1 MAYEVEDYAAQLSE
15 AKTVAEVQQIAEDL
29 LYHDTEFGVYNMSFL
44 NKKIASLIEN
54 KQIQN
59 YVVVH
64 FDMHRFTAVNRQV
77 GRSVGTEVMKKYVR
91 RLQKLLGER
100 GYVGHVGGDNFIALF
115 LKDDFEEVRKF
126 LKGMKV
132 SYSDDVG
139 DDVWLSTCAGYYC
152 LSENCGTVNEIMDRV
167 SLAVHKAKTDP
178 DLREVFVDDELLDK
192 QNNVKLIETMFE
204 QALAVDEI
212 QVYYQ
217 PKVQLNGYRL
227 AGAEALSRWFHDG
240 ELIMPAKFIPIL
252 EQSQSICDLD
262 FYVLRRVC
270 EDIRRWL
277 DEGKKVVRVSVNL
290 SRRNLDNPGLVEDI
304 MDTIDSYQVPHELIE
319 IELTETTTDVN
330 FMDLR
335 KVVEALHEEGISTSV
350 DDFGMGYSSLNL
362 IRELPWNVLKIDRS
376 YLPASNDEE
385 KSNEH
390 IMLKHLIAMS
400 QDMGLECIVEGVE
413 NVDQIK
419 LLKKNHCFLAQGFY
433 FDKPLP
439 VSEFEKKL

>member
-115 LKDDFEEVRKF
+115 LVRKF

-319 IELTETTTDVN
+319 IELTETTIDVN

-376 YLPASNDEE
+376 Y
-385 KSNEH
+385 H
-390 IMLKHLIAMS
+390 
-400 QDMGLECIVEGVE
+400 VETSDRDVAGYGTGVY
-413 NVDQIK
+413 
-419 LLKKNHCFLAQGFY
+419 CRRR
-433 FDKPLP
+433 
-439 VSEFEKKL
+439 